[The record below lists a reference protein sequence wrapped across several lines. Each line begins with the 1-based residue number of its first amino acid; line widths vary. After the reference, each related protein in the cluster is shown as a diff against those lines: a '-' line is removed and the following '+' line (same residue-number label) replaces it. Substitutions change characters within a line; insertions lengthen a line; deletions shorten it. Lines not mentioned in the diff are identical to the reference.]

1 VEQSVSKKKILVLDA
16 NAESC
21 QRLCETIE
29 KRCFPATSLHSLFD
43 LEDTIKKGGYLAI
56 IIDIDSVAVDN
67 RVIRELTVSYPE
79 IYFLC
84 TSKDRFHPELKDAIC
99 YHIYA
104 CLTKPVDPDELIFW
118 IKSIY
123 EEEANPVDQTN
134 A

>member
-1 VEQSVSKKKILVLDA
+1 
-16 NAESC
+16 
-21 QRLCETIE
+21 
-29 KRCFPATSLHSLFD
+29 
-43 LEDTIKKGGYLAI
+43 KGGYLAI

-104 CLTKPVDPDELIFW
+104 CLTKPVDPDELVYW
-118 IKSIY
+118 LRSIY
-123 EEEANPVDQTN
+123 KDETRSTN
-134 A
+134 REDA

>member
-1 VEQSVSKKKILVLDA
+1 MEQSVSKKKILVLDA
-16 NAESC
+16 DAESC

-104 CLTKPVDPDELIFW
+104 CLTKPVDPDELVYW
-118 IKSIY
+118 LRSIY
-123 EEEANPVDQTN
+123 EDEMGSTN
-134 A
+134 RKGA